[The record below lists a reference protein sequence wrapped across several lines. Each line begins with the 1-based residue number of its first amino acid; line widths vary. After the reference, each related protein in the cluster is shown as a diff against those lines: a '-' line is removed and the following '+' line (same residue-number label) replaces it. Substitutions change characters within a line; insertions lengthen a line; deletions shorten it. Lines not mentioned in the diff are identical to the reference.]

1 MSTGESMTPPLHGTS
16 WFGQK
21 FGDVISER
29 LGDQNWNCVHIS
41 NYAVTVPGLELI
53 ETPIIEFLEADP
65 ENRIRILVGWDG
77 NTTVTA
83 IRRLLAYRN
92 YSDNRVEISIYHIPA
107 SAVENGRPPLFHP
120 KYWVFSND
128 EAGALFVGSHNLT
141 RSGFSTNI
149 EL

>member
-1 MSTGESMTPPLHGTS
+1 MSPPLHGTS

-41 NYAVTVPGLELI
+41 NYVVTVPGLQLI
-53 ETPIIEFLEADP
+53 ETPMIEFLEAND

-83 IRRLLAYRN
+83 IQRLLAYRN

-107 SAVENGRPPLFHP
+107 SAVYNGGPRFFTL
-120 KYWVFSND
+120 NI
-128 EAGALFVGSHNLT
+128 
-141 RSGFSTNI
+141 GFS
-149 EL
+149 LMMRRVHYS